1 MASAVT
7 TSQLD
12 GFFKRVYGDDL
23 EALVPEFAI
32 VAKKIPFQKADK
44 IGDSFRFP
52 CKLTR
57 SQGYTWNGTAAGAGT
72 AFALN
77 DPISLVTREANI
89 TGSEFVLRE
98 RLSYGVV
105 SRSGGKEE
113 SFGPALDEV
122 VLDMTESAA
131 FQREMALLYG
141 GSDTGIGS
149 FVLAGYTHAAPA
161 GVVATAVLTA
171 QSWAGGLWAQMEG
184 AEIDVYSDPV
194 TFGIANEK
202 LNVNEAITITSIDP
216 DTRSLSLSGS
226 AVDLTLIGTRLA
238 IAAPNAQSAFIYPR
252 GAFSTAGPGA
262 VATAGNWF
270 NGLDAI
276 ISNTGTLFGISA
288 ATYNLWR
295 GNVYNNAAA
304 ALSAANLQKAMS
316 RAAVRGLMEDVTV
329 LVSTY
334 TWTDLMNTTLGS
346 NRVYNDKS
354 PDSEF
359 TSGSKSIKFFG
370 VNGVM
375 EIVPHPMV
383 KAGDTFIV
391 PMKRCLRIGST
402 DITFRLPD
410 AGPDRFVR
418 QLSDAAGF
426 EIRNYFDQG
435 LIITHPARCVKITNI
450 VPTSGP

>member
-1 MASAVT
+1 MASTVT
-7 TSQLD
+7 TTQLD

-52 CKLTR
+52 VKLTR
-57 SQGYTWNGTAAGAGT
+57 SQGYTWNGAAGGVGN
-72 AFALN
+72 AFTLN
-77 DPISLVTREANI
+77 TPISLVTREASV

-141 GSDTGIGS
+141 GSSTGIGA
-149 FVLAGYTHAAPA
+149 FVNAGYA
-161 GVVATAVLTA
+161 GASPTTAVITLNA
-171 QSWAGGLWAQMEG
+171 DSWAGGLWAQMEG
-184 AEIDVYSDPV
+184 AEVDIYEDTAGVGVATALVNTNGPV
-194 TFGIANEK
+194 TISA
-202 LNVNEAITITSIDP
+202 VDP
-216 DTRSLSLSGS
+216 DTRTVSITALAADILLIAG
-226 AVDLTLIGTRLA
+226 AV
-238 IAAPNAQSAFIYPR
+238 AAAECFFYPR
-252 GAFSTAGPGA
+252 GAYGLVGPGA
-262 VATAGNWF
+262 DPTAGNWF

-276 ISNTGTLFGISA
+276 ISNQGTLFNINAG
-288 ATYNLWR
+288 TYSLWR
-295 GNVYNNAAA
+295 GNVYDNAAGGA
-304 ALSAANLQKAMS
+304 GPLTANNLQAAMS
-316 RAAVRGLMEDVTV
+316 RATVRGLMEDVTV

-334 TWTDLMNTTLGS
+334 TWTDLMNTLGS
-346 NRVYNDKS
+346 NRRFNDNFGNKEM
-354 PDSEF
+354 P
-359 TSGSKSIKFFG
+359 SGSNSIKFYG
-370 VNGVM
+370 LNGAM

-383 KAGDTFIV
+383 KAGDAFVV
-391 PMKRCLRIGST
+391 PMNRCLRIGST

-418 QLSDAAGF
+418 QLTDQAGF

-435 LIITHPARCVKITNI
+435 LIITHPARCVKIKNI
-450 VPTSGP
+450 TPTSGP

>member
-32 VAKKIPFQKADK
+32 VAKKIPFQRADK

-57 SQGYTWNGTAAGAGT
+57 SQGYTWNGAAGGVGS

-77 DPISLVTREANI
+77 APISLVTREASI

-98 RLSYGVV
+98 RISYGVV

-141 GSDTGIGS
+141 GAATGIGS
-149 FVLAGYTHAAPA
+149 FLGGGWAPTAGASADIT
-161 GVVATAVLTA
+161 LNA

-184 AEIDVYSDPV
+184 AEVDIYDETGTP
-194 TFGIANEK
+194 GISST
-202 LNVNEAITITSIDP
+202 LVNVNAAVTCTAVDP
-216 DTRSLSLSGS
+216 DTRTVSITCNDILDLALITA
-226 AVDLTLIGTRLA
+226 AVGVSQCHL
-238 IAAPNAQSAFIYPR
+238 YPR
-252 GAFSTAGPGA
+252 GAYGLAGPASPTG
-262 VATAGNWF
+262 GNWF

-276 ISNTGTLFGISA
+276 ISNTGTMFGISA

-295 GNVYNNAAA
+295 GNVYNNAAGPLGA
-304 ALSAANLQKAMS
+304 SDLQKAMT
-316 RAAVRGLMEDVTV
+316 RATVRGLMEDVTV

-334 TWTDLMNTTLGS
+334 TWTDLLNTTLGA
-346 NRVYNDKS
+346 NRYYNDNS
-354 PDSEF
+354 PSSGFE
-359 TSGSKSIKFFG
+359 SGSKSIKFYS

-383 KAGDTFIV
+383 KSGDAFIV

-450 VPTSGP
+450 TPTSGP

>member
-57 SQGYTWNGTAAGAGT
+57 SQGYTWNGTAAGAGS

-77 DPISLVTREANI
+77 DPISLVTREANV

-141 GSDTGIGS
+141 GSSTGIGA
-149 FVLAGYTHAAPA
+149 FLGAGWAPA
-161 GVVATAVLTA
+161 PPASGVITLSAH
-171 QSWAGGLWAQMEG
+171 SWAGGLWAQMEG
-184 AEIDVYSDPV
+184 AEIDIYEDAGGVGV
-194 TFGIANEK
+194 ATG
-202 LNVNEAITITSIDP
+202 LVNTNGAVTITSIDP
-216 DTRSLSLSGS
+216 DTRQVAITCNVVADLALITA
-226 AVDLTLIGTRLA
+226 AV
-238 IAAPNAQSAFIYPR
+238 AAAECFIYPR
-252 GAFSTAGPGA
+252 GAYGLVGPGA
-262 VATAGNWF
+262 VPTGGNWF

-276 ISNTGTLFGISA
+276 ISNAGTLFGINA

-295 GNVYNNAAA
+295 GNVYNNLAA

-334 TWTDLMNTTLGS
+334 TWTDLMNTTLGA

-359 TSGSKSIKFFG
+359 TSGTKSIKFFG

>member
-1 MASAVT
+1 MASTVT

-44 IGDSFRFP
+44 IGDSYRFP
-52 CKLTR
+52 VKLTR
-57 SQGYTWNGTAAGAGT
+57 SQGYTWNGAAGGVGS
-72 AFALN
+72 AFSLN
-77 DPISLVTREANI
+77 QPISLVTREAAV

-141 GSDTGIGS
+141 GSPTGIAE
-149 FVLAGYTHAAPA
+149 LATMVAPGGATTTTCVVSAA
-161 GVVATAVLTA
+161 
-171 QSWAGGLWAQMEG
+171 SWAGGLWAQMEG
-184 AEIDVYSDPV
+184 AEIDVYDLSGGPPA
-194 TFGIANEK
+194 TYNK
-202 LNVNEAITITSIDP
+202 LNTNAVLQLTVTAVDP
-216 DTRSLSLSGS
+216 DTRT
-226 AVDLTLIGTRLA
+226 LTLTGDNADLLA
-238 IAAPNAQSAFIYPR
+238 IDATVGVTPTYIFPR
-252 GAFSTAGPGA
+252 GCQGA
-262 VATAGNWF
+262 TGQTVTTAGNWF

-276 ISNTGTLFGISA
+276 LSNQGTLFNINA
-288 ATYNLWR
+288 ATYSLWR
-295 GNVYNNAAA
+295 GNVYDNAAGGIA
-304 ALSAANLQKAMS
+304 GPLTANNLQAAMS
-316 RAAVRGLMEDVTV
+316 RATVRGLMEDVTV

-334 TWTDLMNTTLGS
+334 TWTDLMNTLGS
-346 NRVYNDKS
+346 NRRFNDNFGNKEM
-354 PDSEF
+354 P
-359 TSGSKSIKFFG
+359 SGSNSIKFYG
-370 VNGVM
+370 LNGAM

-383 KAGDTFIV
+383 KAGDAFVV
-391 PMKRCLRIGST
+391 PMNRCLRIGST

-418 QLSDAAGF
+418 QLTDQAGF

-435 LIITHPARCVKITNI
+435 LIITHPARCVKISNI
-450 VPTSGP
+450 TPTSGP

>member
-1 MASAVT
+1 MATAVT

-52 CKLTR
+52 VKLTR
-57 SQGYTWNGTAAGAGT
+57 SQGYTWNGAAGGAGS
-72 AFALN
+72 AFTLN
-77 DPISLVTREANI
+77 QPISLVTREANV

-122 VLDMTESAA
+122 VLDMTESAS
-131 FQREMALLYG
+131 FQREMCLLYG
-141 GSDTGIGS
+141 GSATGIGD
-149 FVLAGYTHAAPA
+149 FVDAGWTFGGAPA
-161 GVVATAVLTA
+161 TTATAQLQA
-171 QSWAGGLWAQMEG
+171 QSWAGGLWAQMQG
-184 AEIDVYSDPV
+184 AEIDLYSV
-194 TFGIANEK
+194 QAGNFTL
-202 LNVNEAITITSIDP
+202 LNTNGTITVTAIDP
-216 DTRSLSLSGS
+216 DTRTLALTA
-226 AVDLTLIGTRLA
+226 AVAADLTAVSTRA
-238 IAAPNAQSAFIYPR
+238 GAPNNETILCYPR
-252 GAFSTAGPGA
+252 GAFGA
-262 VATAGNWF
+262 TGVATATGGNWF

-276 ISNTGTLFGISA
+276 LSNTGTLFGINS
-288 ATYNLWR
+288 ATYNLWQS
-295 GNVYNNAAA
+295 NVYDNAAGPLTA
-304 ALSAANLQKAMS
+304 DNLQKAMT
-316 RAAVRGLMEDVTV
+316 RATVRGLMEDVTV

-334 TWTDLMNTTLGS
+334 TWTDLMNSLGS
-346 NRVYNDKS
+346 NRRFNDNFGNKEM
-354 PDSEF
+354 P
-359 TSGSKSIKFFG
+359 SGSNSIKFYG
-370 VNGVM
+370 LNGAM

-383 KAGDTFIV
+383 KAGDAFIV
-391 PMKRCLRIGST
+391 PMNRCLRIGST

-418 QLSDAAGF
+418 QLTDQAGF

-435 LIITHPARCVKITNI
+435 MIITHPARCVKITNI
-450 VPTSGP
+450 TPTSGP

>member
-1 MASAVT
+1 MATAVT

-23 EALVPEFAI
+23 ENLVPEFAI

-52 CKLTR
+52 VKLTR
-57 SQGYTWNGTAAGAGT
+57 SQGYTWNGAAGGVGS
-72 AFALN
+72 AFTLN
-77 DPISLVTREANI
+77 SPISLVTREAAV

-141 GSDTGIGS
+141 GSSTGIGA
-149 FVLAGYTHAAPA
+149 FVNAGYT
-161 GVVATAVLTA
+161 GLTA
-171 QSWAGGLWAQMEG
+171 TTAAIQLNQQSWAGGLWAQMEG
-184 AEIDVYSDPV
+184 AEVDIYEDTALNPGVASAKVNTNGPV
-194 TFGIANEK
+194 ICTA
-202 LNVNEAITITSIDP
+202 VDP
-216 DTRSLSLSGS
+216 DTRTVTIT
-226 AVDLTLIGTRLA
+226 ALA
-238 IAAPNAQSAFIYPR
+238 ADIILIAASVGTPLSCFFYPR
-252 GAFSTAGPGA
+252 GAYGLAGPGA
-262 VATAGNWF
+262 APTAGNWF

-276 ISNTGTLFGISA
+276 ISNQGTLFNIDA
-288 ATYNLWR
+288 ATYSLWR
-295 GNVYNNAAA
+295 GNVYNNAPGAPGPLTA
-304 ALSAANLQKAMS
+304 TNLQNAMS
-316 RAAVRGLMEDVTV
+316 RATVRGLMEDVTV

-334 TWTDLMNTTLGS
+334 TWTDLMNTLGS
-346 NRVYNDKS
+346 NRRFNDNFGNKEM
-354 PDSEF
+354 P
-359 TSGSKSIKFFG
+359 SGSNSIKFYG
-370 VNGVM
+370 LNGAM

-383 KAGDTFIV
+383 KAGDAFVV
-391 PMKRCLRIGST
+391 PMNRCLRIGST

-418 QLSDAAGF
+418 QLTDQAGF

-450 VPTSGP
+450 TPTSAP

>member
-1 MASAVT
+1 MASVVT

-52 CKLTR
+52 VKLTR
-57 SQGYTWNGTAAGAGT
+57 SQGYTWNGAAGGVGS
-72 AFALN
+72 AFTLN
-77 DPISLVTREANI
+77 NPISLVTREANV

-131 FQREMALLYG
+131 FQREMCLLYG
-141 GSDTGIGS
+141 GSATGIGT
-149 FVLAGYTHAAPA
+149 FATFGAPA
-161 GVVATAVLTA
+161 GAPPQSVTTLTA
-171 QSWAGGLWAQMEG
+171 QSWAGGLWAQMQG
-184 AEIDVYSDPV
+184 AAIDCYQLAGGNY
-194 TFGIANEK
+194 TK
-202 LNVNEAITITSIDP
+202 LNVGGGITVDAIDP
-216 DTRSLSLSGS
+216 DTRT
-226 AVDLTLIGTRLA
+226 LTLGEEVAGDLA
-238 IAAPNAQSAFIYPR
+238 LVAAVVGVNPVHIYPK
-252 GAFSTAGPGA
+252 GAFGVAGP
-262 VATAGNWF
+262 VTTATGGNWF

-276 ISNTGTLFGISA
+276 LSNTGDLFGINA
-288 ATYNLWR
+288 ADYSLWR
-295 GNVYNNAAA
+295 SNVYDAVAGPLDIGKLQNAI
-304 ALSAANLQKAMS
+304 S
-316 RAAVRGLMEDVTV
+316 RANVRGLMEDVTV
-329 LVSTY
+329 LTSQY
-334 TWTDLMNTTLGS
+334 SWTDLLNTLGS
-346 NRVYNDKS
+346 ARRYNDKL
-354 PDSEF
+354 PTKEF
-359 TSGSKSIKFFG
+359 ESGSNSIKFYST
-370 VNGVM
+370 NGVM

-391 PMKRCLRIGST
+391 PMNRCMRIGST

-418 QLSDAAGF
+418 QLTDQAGF

-450 VPTSGP
+450 TPSSGP

>member
-1 MASAVT
+1 MATAVT

-52 CKLTR
+52 VKLTR
-57 SQGYTWNGTAAGAGT
+57 SQGYTWNGAAGGVGS
-72 AFALN
+72 AFTLN
-77 DPISLVTREANI
+77 SPISLVTREANV

-122 VLDMTESAA
+122 VLDMTESAS
-131 FQREMALLYG
+131 FQREMCLLYG
-141 GSDTGIGS
+141 GSPTGIGS
-149 FVLAGYTHAAPA
+149 FVNAGYTYAGGAATT
-161 GVVATAVLTA
+161 ATAVLDA
-171 QSWAGGLWAQMEG
+171 SSWAGGLWAQMQG
-184 AEIDVYSDPV
+184 AEIDVYSDPTV
-194 TFGIANEK
+194 KGQADQRLTQNA
-202 LNVNEAITITSIDP
+202 AIVVDAVDP
-216 DTRSLSLSGS
+216 DTRTLSLSGN
-226 AVDLTLIGTRLA
+226 ATDLALIATRLGLP
-238 IAAPNAQSAFIYPR
+238 APGTETAFIYPR
-252 GAFSTAGPGA
+252 GAFGTLNAAGQDPR
-262 VATAGNWF
+262 AGNWF

-276 ISNTGTLFGISA
+276 LTNTGTLFGIPSG
-288 ATYNLWR
+288 TYNLWQA
-295 GNVYNNAAA
+295 NVYDNLANPLTAD
-304 ALSAANLQKAMS
+304 NLQKAMT
-316 RAAVRGLMEDVTV
+316 RATVRGLMEDVTV

-334 TWTDLMNTTLGS
+334 TWTDLMNSLGS
-346 NRVYNDKS
+346 NRRFNDNFGNKEM
-354 PDSEF
+354 P
-359 TSGSKSIKFFG
+359 SGSNSIKFYG
-370 VNGVM
+370 LNGAM

-383 KAGDTFIV
+383 KASDTFIV
-391 PMKRCLRIGST
+391 PMNRVLRIGST

-418 QLSDAAGF
+418 QLTDQAGF

-435 LIITHPARCVKITNI
+435 MIITHPARCVKISNI
-450 VPTSGP
+450 APTSGP